1 MRNKRGF
8 VHRNDEHSKP
18 SEWKNEKSQIAKF
31 FQPVLDCKIRLENS
45 RHFTLLII
53 AAFLLIIGPCFVQ
66 TQKVIININGNWSP
80 WSTVN
85 TPCNASCGGGV
96 KVKVR
101 SCTNPRPQ
109 GMDAADCQGIDKEF
123 FPCNMEPCD
132 MQWSTWSPCS
142 ANCGRGMRMRHTR
155 CAKERGGELFECEGE
170 QYFTHTEN
178 CNSWVKDPALCA
190 SPCEGYECMD
200 FGACVDVST
209 EEDPVAVCE
218 CQMGKIFDDSGLECV
233 DPPATTPTP
242 RPIPTMKAA
251 VKAVASG
258 MTKTASTLLIVF
270 VTITLVIFGVL
281 KIFDHGRVIQMNM
294 EIALIS
300 AHICLLIEPPPE
312 WMEICRLFSIL
323 IHLFFTTCFV
333 FMCLESLHTYSLVAF
348 VVKKNG
354 LLTKMQNI
362 VIGWGVGLGITLVV
376 VSLEYKNYGG
386 EYHCWLAMDTTLM
399 IGQYVP
405 IVLMVV
411 LTLTLIEAAGAAE
424 YRKLPGIDQR
434 QQTSAKIMQRS
445 NLIIMPMVFVSF
457 LLGTLSSYE
466 QNPGLYGTFTLV
478 NGILGGSIFFFHSTG
493 NEQVRAKLMRAYKTI
508 IKKEKF

>member
-1 MRNKRGF
+1 
-8 VHRNDEHSKP
+8 
-18 SEWKNEKSQIAKF
+18 
-31 FQPVLDCKIRLENS
+31 
-45 RHFTLLII
+45 
-53 AAFLLIIGPCFVQ
+53 
-66 TQKVIININGNWSP
+66 
-80 WSTVN
+80 
-85 TPCNASCGGGV
+85 
-96 KVKVR
+96 
-101 SCTNPRPQ
+101 
-109 GMDAADCQGIDKEF
+109 
-123 FPCNMEPCD
+123 
-132 MQWSTWSPCS
+132 
-142 ANCGRGMRMRHTR
+142 
-155 CAKERGGELFECEGE
+155 
-170 QYFTHTEN
+170 
-178 CNSWVKDPALCA
+178 
-190 SPCEGYECMD
+190 
-200 FGACVDVST
+200 
-209 EEDPVAVCE
+209 VAVCE

-258 MTKTASTLLIVF
+258 MTKTASTLLIIF

-323 IHLFFTTCFV
+323 IHLFFTSCFV

-354 LLTKMQNI
+354 LLTKTQNI

-405 IVLMVV
+405 IVLMAII
-411 LTLTLIEAAGAAE
+411 TLTLIEAAGAAE